1 MAPSMGEWGKRGHG
15 TQAIMN
21 NNERELLRRIWLEAD
36 ATPTAFV
43 SIDTEYTPQGVCEL
57 GIATRH
63 KHGPSSVRHIIVNG
77 TRALRQ
83 KGPKP
88 FQFGSSEEVQDE
100 ADLRHLLIDTLACL
114 MAQNEVV
121 VLAGHEVTMELG
133 NLSKFCDWD
142 VPSQVLVLDTLHIWR
157 SWINVPVRGS
167 LEQAL
172 EFFDLLKDRT
182 HLHNA
187 GNDAAY
193 TLELLVCKAI
203 QAVECPVR
211 MDKTDPEEHSLNAK
225 RDFLSSQKYH
235 NQPYTPNSGKRSSRR
250 LKREAQQSLGSP
262 RRPPSPESSFEHE
275 SVSRRKRKRGN
286 DSLNGMADAQ
296 EDYGADSLAKDVEI
310 IDLTGDT
317 PLRPVPAQPGWE
329 VIDLTDSPRRVQPPP
344 LQGPNLGIMLSP
356 NDPSLLEEDQEM
368 EDMPSQDAGGS
379 AESSNF
385 GAASSRLHNVK
396 RRRL

>member
-1 MAPSMGEWGKRGHG
+1 
-15 TQAIMN
+15 MN

-43 SIDTEYTPQGVCEL
+43 SMDTEYTAQGVCEL

-77 TRALRQ
+77 TRALRH

-88 FQFGSSEEVQDE
+88 FRFGSSEEVQDE

-121 VLAGHEVTMELG
+121 VLAGHDVTTELG

-157 SWINVPVRGS
+157 SWINVPVRGN

-211 MDKTDPEEHSLNAK
+211 MDKTDPEEHGLNAK
-225 RDFLSSQKYH
+225 HEFSSSQKYH
-235 NQPYTPNSGKRSSRR
+235 NRPYTPNSGKQSARKR
-250 LKREAQQSLGSP
+250 KREAQQSLGSP
-262 RRPPSPESSFEHE
+262 RRAPSPESSFEHE
-275 SVSRRKRKRGN
+275 RVSRRKRKRGN
-286 DSLNGMADAQ
+286 DSLNDILMADVP
-296 EDYGADSLAKDVEI
+296 EDYDADSMAKNVEI

-317 PLRPVPAQPGWE
+317 PPRPVPAQPRWE
-329 VIDLTDSPRRVQPPP
+329 PIDLTDSPQRVQPPP
-344 LQGPNLGIMLSP
+344 LQGPNFGIMVSP

-368 EDMPSQDAGGS
+368 EDMPGHDAGGS

-385 GAASSRLHNVK
+385 GAAASGLHNVK